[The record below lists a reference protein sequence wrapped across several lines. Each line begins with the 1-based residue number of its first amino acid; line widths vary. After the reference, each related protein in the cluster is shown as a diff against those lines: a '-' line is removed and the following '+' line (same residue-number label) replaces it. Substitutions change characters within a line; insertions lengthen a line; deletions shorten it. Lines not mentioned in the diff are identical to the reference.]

1 MPTRFRPY
9 QPKQMLMLP
18 PDLREWVPEGH
29 LAHQVSELVDGLEL
43 GAFYRPY
50 EEDGRRNAPYEPRMM
65 VKVLI
70 YAYATGV
77 FSSRK
82 IARKLEEDVAFRML
96 AAGNFPQHRTICEFR
111 RRHLK
116 DFKKMFVQVVG
127 LAREMGMVRLGRL
140 GIDGTKV
147 RANASRRKAMSYGRM
162 RERERQLKEE
172 IDQLLAKAQQQ
183 DGEEDERYGEDRR
196 GDELPQE
203 LRRRED
209 RLAAIEAAKQ
219 RLEAAQRAADDERGR
234 KPGQDSNPKGG
245 RPYKRDYG
253 EPEQKAQ
260 SNFTDPE
267 SRIMKTSTEGFQQC
281 YNAQVAVDGD
291 HQIIV
296 ATEVSAKASD
306 QGQMMGLLEEVEET
320 FEEQPKQVL
329 ADAGYC
335 NEADL
340 QTLEAR
346 GVDGYIALGRE
357 GKRAVGVDPRKYPA
371 KCRMRKKLASL
382 AGQVA
387 YARRKWIAEAPH
399 GWIKE
404 GLGFRRFSLRGL
416 QSVQGE
422 WDLVC
427 LALNIKRMSALMAA

>member
-1 MPTRFRPY
+1 
-9 QPKQMLMLP
+9 MLLP
-18 PDLREWVPEGH
+18 
-29 LAHQVSELVDGLEL
+29 
-43 GAFYRPY
+43 
-50 EEDGRRNAPYEPRMM
+50 
-65 VKVLI
+65 
-70 YAYATGV
+70 
-77 FSSRK
+77 
-82 IARKLEEDVAFRML
+82 
-96 AAGNFPQHRTICEFR
+96 
-111 RRHLK
+111 
-116 DFKKMFVQVVG
+116 
-127 LAREMGMVRLGRL
+127 
-140 GIDGTKV
+140 
-147 RANASRRKAMSYGRM
+147 
-162 RERERQLKEE
+162 
-172 IDQLLAKAQQQ
+172 QQQ

-209 RLAAIEAAKQ
+209 RLAAIEAA
-219 RLEAAQRAADDERGR
+219 QRAVDDERGR

-245 RPYKRDYG
+245 QPYKRDYG
-253 EPEQKAQ
+253 EPEEKAQ

-281 YNAQVAVDGD
+281 YNAQLAVDGD

-340 QTLEAR
+340 QALEAR

-357 GKRAVGVDPRKYPA
+357 GKRAVEVDPRKYPA
-371 KCRMRKKLASL
+371 RSRMGKKLASL
-382 AGQVA
+382 AGQVE

-404 GLGFRRFSLRGL
+404 GLGFRRFSLRSL
-416 QSVQGE
+416 QSVRGE

>member
-9 QPKQMLMLP
+9 QPKQMLVLF
-18 PDLREWVPEGH
+18 PDLREWVGEGH

-43 GAFYRPY
+43 GAFYQPY
-50 EEDGRRNAPYEPRMM
+50 EADGRRNAPYEPRMM
-65 VKVLI
+65 VKILI

-116 DFKKMFVQVVG
+116 DFKKLFVQVVILG
-127 LAREMGMVRLGRL
+127 REMGMVRLGRL

-162 RERERQLKEE
+162 REQERQLREE
-172 IDQLLAKAQQQ
+172 IDGLLERAQQQ
-183 DGEEDERYGEDRR
+183 DGEEDKRYGEDRR

-219 RLEAAQRAADDERGR
+219 RLEATQRAADDERGR
-234 KPGQDSNPKGG
+234 KPGQDRNPKGG
-245 RPYKRDYG
+245 RSYKRAYG
-253 EPEQKAQ
+253 EPEEKSQ

-267 SRIMKTSTEGFQQC
+267 SQIMKTSTEGFQQC
-281 YNAQVAVDGD
+281 YNAQVAVDGE

-335 NEADL
+335 NEGDL
-340 QTLEAR
+340 QALEAR

-357 GKRAVGVDPRKYPA
+357 GKRAVEVDPRKYPA
-371 KCRMRKKLASL
+371 RSRMGKKLASL
-382 AGQVA
+382 AGQVK

-404 GLGFRRFSLRGL
+404 RLGFRRFSLRGL
-416 QSVQGE
+416 QSVRGE